1 MNKFD
6 YDSKIS
12 KIKLLEIKKEKI
24 IFEKEYLDSI
34 KPAFYERK
42 KKKDWEEKRKI
53 ILNIEQETSNNILL
67 AYQELEKLFSKFK
80 NNC

>member
-12 KIKLLEIKKEKI
+12 KIKLLEIKKKKI
-24 IFEKEYLDSI
+24 ILEKEYLDSI
-34 KPAFYERK
+34 KPSFYEIK
-42 KKKDWEEKRKI
+42 KKKIWEEKKRI

-67 AYQELEKLFSKFK
+67 AYKELEKLFPKVK

>member
-12 KIKLLEIKKEKI
+12 KIKLLEIKKKKI
-24 IFEKEYLDSI
+24 ILEKEYLDSI
-34 KPAFYERK
+34 KPSFYEIK
-42 KKKDWEEKRKI
+42 KKKSWEEKKRI

-67 AYQELEKLFSKFK
+67 AYQELEKLFPKAK

>member
-12 KIKLLEIKKEKI
+12 KIKLLEIKKKKI
-24 IFEKEYLDSI
+24 ILEKEYLDSI
-34 KPAFYERK
+34 KPAFYEIK
-42 KKKDWEEKRKI
+42 KKKIWEEKKRI

-67 AYQELEKLFSKFK
+67 AYQELEKLFPKVK